1 LPNFCFIFCCQN
13 FGFLWKIYIFVKN
26 IDFCQTLYQKK
37 NVKKFAVEVL
47 VKILYFYEKFWFL
60 SNFLSKIFVKNARKE
75 MLKNVRATDLRHNH
89 QLSLIFFVRPF
100 MTIVFVK
107 KNFFFFIFCII
118 FFTYDIR
125 KLNPDLENKKNI
137 K

>member
-1 LPNFCFIFCCQN
+1 
-13 FGFLWKIYIFVKN
+13 
-26 IDFCQTLYQKK
+26 
-37 NVKKFAVEVL
+37 
-47 VKILYFYEKFWFL
+47 
-60 SNFLSKIFVKNARKE
+60 